1 MKRAASHRRQRGASS
16 LVVVAL
22 VVILGGLTAH
32 AVGLVT
38 AQADSGTRALAH
50 ARATQAAEAG
60 LDWARFR
67 LLAVPAPVCT
77 AAQTITTLPGS
88 LQPYAVTV
96 RCTAGPVVNEAGIA
110 VRQWRVQ
117 ASACSQPVGGQC
129 PNAAPGADYVERTL
143 DTLVVR

>member
-1 MKRAASHRRQRGASS
+1 VKRSISRRPQQGASS

-50 ARATQAAEAG
+50 GRATQAAEAG

-67 LLAVPAPVCT
+67 LLAVPAPVCA
-77 AAQTITTLPGS
+77 AAQTITTLPGT

-96 RCTAGPVVNEAGIA
+96 RCTAGPVVNEGGVA
-110 VRQWRVQ
+110 VRQWRIQ
-117 ASACSQPVGGQC
+117 ASACSQPAGGVC

-143 DTLVVR
+143 TTLVVR